1 MVEGLETVSLPA
13 VISRYGVELSRRGRN
28 LVGLCPFHA
37 DKDPSFTVFPDGR
50 FKCFGCGE
58 HGDAADFVQKAQ
70 GVDFKGALQ
79 ILGIRP
85 GRPVSAKKIRTK
97 KKRRTLISQFR
108 AWEIYASDYA
118 GTMVRCAHK
127 VLSAIKDP
135 GDLDLFAGI
144 YHGLCQWQY
153 DHDVLACGTD
163 RDKFEL
169 WRSGRYEQ

>member
-1 MVEGLETVSLPA
+1 MTVEGLETVSLPA

-28 LVGLCPFHA
+28 LIGLCPFHA

-85 GRPVSAKKIRTK
+85 GPVTPEIREDIERRNRQRTMQRCFNDYLRDATDETGLLCRATRRVLDGIRTP
-97 KKRRTLISQFR
+97 T
-108 AWEIYASDYA
+108 
-118 GTMVRCAHK
+118 
-127 VLSAIKDP
+127 
-135 GDLDLFAGI
+135 DLDDLGDHYHYLFFYE
-144 YHGLCQWQY
+144 YH
-153 DHDVLACGTD
+153 HEVLALGGAAA
-163 RDKFEL
+163 RMVL
-169 WRSGRYEQ
+169 QR